1 MRKTNNEFVG
11 KEMKLAYG
19 KKKIKS
25 EIIFLFS
32 LGNGTIGKVLK
43 WEKQPIWG
51 E

>member
-19 KKKIKS
+19 KKIKS
-25 EIIFLFS
+25 EMISLFS